1 MAVKAGLSFLTPA
14 PCLGLR
20 HNSSTALHV
29 FLMVQFPEDQPCS
42 IGETLTKI
50 AATVATM
57 AARQRHSKILLAE
70 DNLVNQK
77 VAIRFQ
83 EKQGQPCAGGP
94 MTQPVCVHALSSDEV
109 RPFKCAAPITCVLP
123 VTRE

>member
-14 PCLGLR
+14 FLTPAPCLGLR
-20 HNSSTALHV
+20 HNFSTALHV

-83 EKQGQPCAGGP
+83 EKQAQPCAGGP
-94 MTQPVCVHALSSDEV
+94 MTLLRSRFVVG
-109 RPFKCAAPITCVLP
+109 
-123 VTRE
+123 